1 MLKASSKH
9 SHPQTSNVS
18 RAPAAAAATATTSGA
33 VATSAVA
40 ATTQLTALV
49 RKTGLTNPCWQI
61 DSKSTQRAHRGQ
73 NATSMH
79 KNVEVNAGTTAQIPC
94 KQLHCTTRDLERYL
108 AWLIIDMISFWFTN
122 KLVLFKPNLA

>member
-18 RAPAAAAATATTSGA
+18 RAPAATSGAATTSGA
-33 VATSAVA
+33 VATSPVA

-79 KNVEVNAGTTAQIPC
+79 KNVAVNAGVTTQIPC
-94 KQLHCTTRDLERYL
+94 KQLY
-108 AWLIIDMISFWFTN
+108 FTA
-122 KLVLFKPNLA
+122 KVL

>member
-18 RAPAAAAATATTSGA
+18 RAPAAAAATTAGATTSVA
-33 VATSAVA
+33 VATSVA

-73 NATSMH
+73 NTTSMH
-79 KNVEVNAGTTAQIPC
+79 KNVPAIAGTT
-94 KQLHCTTRDLERYL
+94 T
-108 AWLIIDMISFWFTN
+108 
-122 KLVLFKPNLA
+122 

>member
-18 RAPAAAAATATTSGA
+18 RAPAAAATTSGA

-73 NATSMH
+73 NATAMH
-79 KNVEVNAGTTAQIPC
+79 KNVKVNVGPTMQIPS

-122 KLVLFKPNLA
+122 KLVLFKPNIA

>member
-18 RAPAAAAATATTSGA
+18 RAPAAPATSGATTAVA

-79 KNVEVNAGTTAQIPC
+79 KNVEVSAGTTAQIPC
-94 KQLHCTTRDLERYL
+94 KQLYFMT
-108 AWLIIDMISFWFTN
+108 
-122 KLVLFKPNLA
+122 KK